1 MDDGGIVTA
10 DSVTETPIG
19 PRPALIGRAISRF
32 RTAAA
37 AMTAAVGLMLITVG
51 AAVAAQYAS
60 VVMDAESGSIID
72 STNAD
77 VVTYPASLTKMMT
90 LYLTF
95 DALDAKSL
103 RPDRLLPV
111 SSRAAAQP
119 PSKLGLRPGKM
130 IRVVDAIRALTTK
143 SANDVAV
150 VLAEALGGTEYS
162 FAAMMTAKAR
172 ELGMKDTV
180 FRNASGLPDDL
191 QVTTALDMAILS
203 RALIYGHRKHYHYFS
218 TGSFEHG
225 GKVYQSHNRLLQFY
239 PGADGIKTGY
249 IRASGFNLAASA
261 ERNGRRL
268 IAVVLGGES
277 AGSRDRHTADL
288 LDRGFDW
295 AVAGGPAPSSPAAIP
310 VASIATAARSS
321 TAALSSAA
329 AIQPAHSDDGAG
341 DLETGGGRWAIQ
353 VGVFSDRGNAQ
364 RIAKEAAKLLPRL
377 PGDAKPGAFSMVGQD
392 GRTLY
397 RARVV
402 GVTRDAAKAA
412 CAALEQR
419 KRDCLAVES

>member
-1 MDDGGIVTA
+1 MTA
-10 DSVTETPIG
+10 DSLTEAPLG
-19 PRPALIGRAISRF
+19 WERLSPGRILSRLRIAAI
-32 RTAAA
+32 A
-37 AMTAAVGLMLITVG
+37 AMTLTTAAL
-51 AAVAAQYAS
+51 APNHDAVAAQYAS
-60 VVMDAESGSIID
+60 VVMDAESGNIID
-72 STNAD
+72 SVNAD
-77 VVTYPASLTKMMT
+77 VQAYPASLTKMMT

-95 DALDAKSL
+95 DALDAGTLKL
-103 RPDRLLPV
+103 DRLLPV
-111 SSRAAAQP
+111 SSRAAAQS
-119 PSKLGLRPGKM
+119 PSKIGLRPGEM
-130 IRVVDAIRALTTK
+130 IRTADAINALTTK

-203 RALIYGHRKHYHYFS
+203 RALIYGHQKYYHYFS
-218 TGSFEHG
+218 TDSFQHNG
-225 GKVYQSHNRLLQFY
+225 RVYQSHNRLLQFY

-261 ERNGRRL
+261 VRNGRRL
-268 IAVVLGGES
+268 IAVVLGGET

-288 LDRGFDW
+288 LDRGFDY
-295 AVAGGPAPSSPAAIP
+295 AVAGGPPPSSPAAMP
-310 VASIATAARSS
+310 VASVATPERTSK
-321 TAALSSAA
+321 AALSSPA
-329 AIQPAHSDDGAG
+329 AIQTAQVEDGIG
-341 DLETGGGRWAIQ
+341 DLDTARGSWAIQ

-364 RIAKEAAKLLPRL
+364 RIATEAARLLPRL
-377 PGDAKPGAFSMVGQD
+377 PDAAKPGAFSMVGRD

-402 GVTRDAAKAA
+402 GVSRDTARAA
-412 CAALEQR
+412 CAALEQHQ
-419 KRDCLAVES
+419 RDCLAVES